1 MYTSIGVIRLT
12 SSFISALFGKFIKID
27 VDCSSIIIIITNNLV
42 SRSNRPFTPHFH
54 DHHHH
59 HHHHYN
65 HHHGPGNTSQQAGD
79 LDHVHRHPPQLLL
92 DVDAAQ
98 ALCVPKI
105 FFLLTRASLCC
116 VQ

>member
-12 SSFISALFGKFIKID
+12 SSFISALLGKLKI
-27 VDCSSIIIIITNNLV
+27 VVGLGIL
-42 SRSNRPFTPHFH
+42 TPHYH
-54 DHHHH
+54 DRHHHH
-59 HHHHYN
+59 HHHHN
-65 HHHGPGNTSQQAGD
+65 HHGEPGNTSQQAGD

-105 FFLLTRASLCC
+105 FFLLKRTLLCC
-116 VQ
+116 AQ